1 MVAASLTRGFLLL
14 ALGFSQQVIAA
25 CTLTITA
32 KQGDTCATLASQ
44 AGITVTQ
51 FLRSNPSVTSCSQL
65 VVGQSYCVEGI
76 DDSGPTRSSGAPP
89 QSSTPAGLVVSPDGN
104 CGQGVTCAGS
114 STSDYCGDGCQ
125 AAFGNCGSGTGG
137 PSPGEPVTVT
147 VTSITSVTRTSVVTQ
162 TSTVT
167 QSRATATATITRT
180 VGTTVTVPATITSII
195 RLTTIVTSTS
205 LRTSVTTRTVNV
217 TSVTI
222 DTITSIATSTRLVTA
237 TSTHLVT
244 SGVCSTAPTRTTSR
258 PTTTAPPDGRP
269 TLPGTPSYCK
279 NYDEIRRGDSCR
291 DIADRNKLSLLDF
304 YALNPSV
311 SGTVLNLGFDCTP
324 EFIDLVLSGLC
335 QINCDALWEGYYV
348 YFGSMKS
355 VLGSNS

>member
-1 MVAASLTRGFLLL
+1 MVATSLTRGFLLL

-76 DDSGPTRSSGAPP
+76 DDGSPPP

-114 STSDYCGDGCQ
+114 RYGDCCSAHGFCGSTSDYCGDGCQ
-125 AAFGNCGSGTGG
+125 AAFGNCGSGTGE

-167 QSRATATATITRT
+167 QSRATATITRT

-195 RLTTIVTSTS
+195 RLTTIVTS
-205 LRTSVTTRTVNV
+205 LRTSVTTRTVNI

-222 DTITSIATSTRLVTA
+222 DTITSIATSTRV
-237 TSTHLVT
+237 VT

-258 PTTTAPPDGRP
+258 PTTTAPPEGRP

-348 YFGSMKS
+348 CVGR
-355 VLGSNS
+355 